1 MEPVAREIL
10 LSLWKIHILH
20 HAAERAVYGQWMLT
34 ELREHGYEVSPG
46 TLYPILRRMERFGW
60 LKVVGEAVGNPR
72 ARRSY
77 RITPAGRRTLG
88 LVRRQLAELGTEL
101 KPSKR

>member
-10 LSLWKIHILH
+10 LALWKVHILH
-20 HAAERAVYGQWMLT
+20 HAVEGSVYGQWMLT

-60 LKVVGEAVGNPR
+60 LKVVGEDDGNPR

-77 RITPAGRRTLG
+77 RITPEGRRILK

-101 KPSKR
+101 KPPKS

>member
-34 ELREHGYEVSPG
+34 ELREHGYDVSPG

-60 LKVVGEAVGNPR
+60 LKVVGEAGDNPR

-77 RITPAGRRTLG
+77 RITREGRRVLK
-88 LVRRQLAELGTEL
+88 LVRRQLAGLGTEL
-101 KPSKR
+101 EPSKR